1 MEKTITLFVAILTAL
16 GVGGWS
22 FLRWILSRKEDK
34 RMSAAKAMAQEME
47 TLMRNYSAM
56 EKKIDKLEQ
65 KVDNLYKT
73 VHQLPCHG
81 YFDRMFFIICY
92 RFCPHIRSYKSGIY
106 SDRSWRYGCSSGK
119 RRRNIRSCRS
129 YKSD

>member
-1 MEKTITLFVAILTAL
+1 MEKTITLLVAILTAL

-73 VHQLPCHG
+73 VHQLEGEKLQLIKEKNELELKLKEAERH
-81 YFDRMFFIICY
+81 ICLRPESECDKRLST
-92 RFCPHIRSYKSGIY
+92 RFYCTKA
-106 SDRSWRYGCSSGK
+106 
-119 RRRNIRSCRS
+119 
-129 YKSD
+129 

>member
-73 VHQLPCHG
+73 VHQLEG
-81 YFDRMFFIICY
+81 EKLQLIKEKM
-92 RFCPHIRSYKSGIY
+92 S
-106 SDRSWRYGCSSGK
+106 
-119 RRRNIRSCRS
+119 
-129 YKSD
+129 